1 MIYVAAVVF
10 PLVSIASGIATLVAL
25 VKYVASIRRDIRD
38 RRT

>member
-1 MIYVAAVVF
+1 MIYLAAIIF
-10 PLVSIASGIATLVAL
+10 PLLSIASGIATLAAL